1 MQLTAP
7 TRLNRHQTMTQE
19 EQIQLTFNIINSI
32 GGLATFGAFLLL
44 FRKDKDRQKQI
55 NKLTSIATILDAQN
69 DSLKKQNE
77 LIAQQ
82 VHIFRNTSILK
93 QQDNASMVKLQE
105 IEEKKLKL
113 SVAPVLWLNGAGTRH
128 TGELKIDLNNK
139 GERAILYD
147 LILQSG
153 EIELHSKSVPYDLEK
168 GERRYIFGRAI
179 GNKPISECEYEI
191 EVLYHDSL
199 KNKFSL
205 ILSGKGVH
213 VKIKS
218 NNEIN
223 E

>member
-1 MQLTAP
+1 
-7 TRLNRHQTMTQE
+7 MTQA

-32 GGLATFGAFLLL
+32 GALATFGAFLML
-44 FRKDKDRQKQI
+44 FFKDKNKQKQI
-55 NKLTSIATILDAQN
+55 DKLTSIVTVLDAQN

-82 VHIFRNTSILK
+82 VDIFRNTSVLK
-93 QQDNASMVKLQE
+93 QQDNASMAKLQE

-113 SVAPVLWLNGAGTRH
+113 SVAPVLWLNGAGTRY
-128 TGELKIDLNNK
+128 TGELQIDLNNK
-139 GERAILYD
+139 GERAILD
-147 LILQSG
+147 DFILKSG

-168 GERRYIFGRAI
+168 GERRYIFGRAN
-179 GNKPISECEYEI
+179 GSKSISECEYEI
-191 EVLYHDSL
+191 EVLYHDKL
-199 KNKFSL
+199 NNKFSL
-205 ILSGKGVH
+205 ILTGKGAH